1 MNLTHSSYN
10 EPSPEL
16 GTKGPF
22 YFNEEEVLHDLK
34 HFLPAQAPLKDF
46 IHHNTLHAFQ
56 HLKFFKAL
64 QLASEI
70 FGYKVSLS
78 LDEYRSLFKKGKIN
92 ENILDRIIT
101 QRHGTDQVKEWKEK
115 LLSNEYQNTTLPRIG
130 ALRSN
135 WKRYYH
141 IDLDSLVHPTLFRVI
156 CSYLDQGISIWNFP
170 VGHQGFLAAV
180 RELERNS
187 FTSFFKTE
195 RVRNILLEGVHA
207 IGTLLNIL
215 IGDKS
220 LYKQYLFDQQFAHQG
235 WSGIVASVEDNPQ
248 NLLDPKKI
256 SLHDIIYFEL
266 LLEIDAL
273 DFTFGEIWSP
283 LAFKITKRPVDLFSP
298 VTNTELDEV
307 SSIWQEALEW
317 SYYDQVLSGMK
328 EHSPNNPRNMRRNLF
343 RRCSVL
349 TTVSFH
355 CVITWKSLTI
365 TVKLLARLGFLA

>member
-1 MNLTHSSYN
+1 M
-10 EPSPEL
+10 
-16 GTKGPF
+16 
-22 YFNEEEVLHDLK
+22 
-34 HFLPAQAPLKDF
+34 
-46 IHHNTLHAFQ
+46 
-56 HLKFFKAL
+56 
-64 QLASEI
+64 
-70 FGYKVSLS
+70 
-78 LDEYRSLFKKGKIN
+78 
-92 ENILDRIIT
+92 
-101 QRHGTDQVKEWKEK
+101 
-115 LLSNEYQNTTLPRIG
+115 PRIG

-235 WSGIVASVEDNPQ
+235 WSGMVASVEDNPE

-328 EHSPNNPRNMRRNLF
+328 EQPQQPDG
-343 RRCSVL
+343 
-349 TTVSFH
+349 T
-355 CVITWKSLTI
+355 CV
-365 TVKLLARLGFLA
+365 